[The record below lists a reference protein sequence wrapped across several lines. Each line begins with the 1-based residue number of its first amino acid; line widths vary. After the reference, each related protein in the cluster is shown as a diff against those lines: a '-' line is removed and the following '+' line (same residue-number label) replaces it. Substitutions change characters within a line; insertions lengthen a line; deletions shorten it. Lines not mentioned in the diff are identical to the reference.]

1 MLNRKALKL
10 EAKKLNQSAKVN
22 AYNFSL
28 LFFVISLAIR
38 AVQSYVDRDTVLLDL
53 KKFGT
58 LLLDAV
64 PSADLS
70 GLVDRVSDVLG
81 GISAAIPAPQMP
93 SAAVTFVLV
102 TAWLLSS
109 LLNAGYLLY
118 IMGIRQG
125 KTMGYGTLFDGFAF
139 AGKIILLDLWRTF
152 VVTVWSFVFVIPGI
166 IASYRYSFALY
177 NLLNDPEMGVME
189 AMALSK
195 KQTRGYKADL
205 FVMDLSFIGWDIL
218 TSLTAG
224 ILLIYV
230 KPFREQTWMG
240 YYRAITGTGSAEGGD
255 VPQQE
260 DYHYP
265 CIDDDK

>member
-1 MLNRKALKL
+1 MSNSELKCKAK
-10 EAKKLNQSAKVN
+10 AQ
-22 AYNFSL
+22 
-28 LFFVISLAIR
+28 
-38 AVQSYVDRDTVLLDL
+38 
-53 KKFGT
+53 
-58 LLLDAV
+58 
-64 PSADLS
+64 
-70 GLVDRVSDVLG
+70 LG
-81 GISAAIPAPQMP
+81 GKLFSN
-93 SAAVTFVLV
+93 
-102 TAWLLSS
+102 AWLMA
-109 LLNAGYLLY
+109 LLVCVIVGAITTAAGTIVPALGATL
-118 IMGIRQG
+118 ILGAVE
-125 KTMGYGTLFDGFAF
+125 YGTSRLFLDQARSGKAMEIGALFSGFSSNFGELFLLGFLSTLF
-139 AGKIILLDLWRTF
+139 AALWALL
-152 VVTVWSFVFVIPGI
+152 FVIPGI

-265 CIDDDK
+265 CIDDAK